1 MSLSKELSYKTLQT
15 IIEKFNLVEVGNPY
29 RVINSQIPPGG
40 EVGQM
45 RVWGGTTVRKMVYI
59 GITVPMMQ
67 LDSHMLFAFTPADS
81 PIPHFTLDSVLAG
94 PTFAFHL
101 DLIPRA
107 DLGANLA
114 YLDAAFQPLTD
125 EYQKARKI
133 EGLTEARL
141 SPRQYAI
148 MSPWMLVNRATEEAY
163 RQVEPS
169 IDFYVN
175 HWAGLVEN
183 GLPEAATAGLTAA
196 YLKNRDAQNRAII
209 FNVDVDPVWNQ
220 LKPLIGEE
228 MGTLMRSVLRNQEVD
243 GA

>member
-1 MSLSKELSYKTLQT
+1 MSLSKELSHKTLNT
-15 IIEKFNLVEVGNPY
+15 IIKRFGMKEVGDPF
-29 RVINSQIPPGG
+29 RVIHSQIPPGAVVG
-40 EVGQM
+40 EM
-45 RVWGGTTVRKMVYI
+45 RVWGGTAVRKLVYV
-59 GITVPMMQ
+59 GITVEMMQ

-94 PTFAFHL
+94 STFAFHL
-101 DLIPRA
+101 DMIPRT
-107 DLGANLA
+107 DLGANLT
-114 YLDAAFQPLTD
+114 YLDAAFHPLTA
-125 EYQKARKI
+125 EYEKARKI

-141 SPRQYAI
+141 SLRQYAI

-169 IDFYVN
+169 IEVYVN

-183 GLPEAATAGLTAA
+183 GLPEAAIEGLTAD
-196 YLKNRDAQNRAII
+196 YLAERDARNRGAI

-228 MGTLMRSVLRNQEVD
+228 MGALMRAVLRNQGMEEV
-243 GA
+243 

>member
-1 MSLSKELSYKTLQT
+1 MSLSRELSQKTLDT
-15 IIEKFNLVEVGNPY
+15 IIARFGMEEVGSPY
-29 RVINSQIPPGG
+29 RDINSQIPPGAKVG
-40 EVGQM
+40 EM
-45 RVWGGTTVRKMVYI
+45 RIWKGDAVRKMVYI
-59 GITVPMMQ
+59 GITVEMMQ
-67 LDSHMLFAFTPADS
+67 LDSHMLFAFTPPDS

-101 DLIPRA
+101 DMIPRT
-107 DLGANLA
+107 DLGSNLA
-114 YLDAAFQPLTD
+114 YLDAAFHPLTD

-175 HWAGLVEN
+175 HWGALVEN
-183 GLPEAATAGLTAA
+183 GLPEEATAGLTAEHLA
-196 YLKNRDAQNRAII
+196 ERDAKNRSII
-209 FNVDVDPVWNQ
+209 FDVDVDPVWEQ

-228 MGTLMRSVLRNQEVD
+228 MGVLMREILRNQDVES
-243 GA
+243 A

>member
-1 MSLSKELSYKTLQT
+1 MSLSKELSQKTLDT
-15 IIEKFNLVEVGNPY
+15 IIERFGMEEVGAPY
-29 RVINSQIPPGG
+29 REINSQIPPGAKVG
-40 EVGQM
+40 EM
-45 RVWGGTTVRKMVYI
+45 RIWQGDAVRKLVYI

-67 LDSHMLFAFTPADS
+67 LDSHMLFAFTPPDS

-101 DLIPRA
+101 DMIPRA

-114 YLDAAFQPLTD
+114 YLDAAFHPLTE

-169 IDFYVN
+169 IDVYVN

-183 GLPEAATAGLTAA
+183 GLPDEAVAGLTVD
-196 YLKNRDAQNRAII
+196 YLSNRDAQNRSII

-228 MGTLMRSVLRNQEVD
+228 MGALMRSVLKNQEVES
-243 GA
+243 A